1 MMSTI
6 FVRELRSY
14 LATPLAYLFIVVF
27 VVLSGISTFYLGN
40 FFERGQ
46 ADLAVFFY
54 FIPWLY
60 LVLVPALTMRL
71 WAEER
76 KAGTVELLLTLPVTP
91 LTWVV
96 AKFLAAWVVVG
107 VALLLSFPVW
117 ITVNYLGQP
126 DNGAILAGYL
136 GCWFMAGAFIAIGSA
151 LSAATQNQVIAF
163 VLTLASCLFLIAAG
177 FPPVL
182 DIFDSWA
189 PNSILDFV
197 ADFSFWRHFLSLT
210 KGVIDVRDI
219 LYFLSVIVFGLGITT
234 YLVRHVVR
242 R

>member
-1 MMSTI
+1 MSTI
-6 FVRELRSY
+6 FKRELLSY
-14 LATPLAYLFIVVF
+14 LATPLAYLFVVIF
-27 VVLSGISTFYLGN
+27 VILSGITTFYLGN

-76 KAGTVELLLTLPVTP
+76 KSGTVELLLTLPVSP

-107 VALLLSFPVW
+107 IALLLSFPIW
-117 ITVNYLGQP
+117 LTANYLGQP
-126 DNGAILAGYL
+126 DNGTILAGYL
-136 GCWFMAGAFIAIGSA
+136 GCWFMAGGFIAIGSA

-163 VLTLASCLFLIAAG
+163 VLTLASCLLLVAAG

-182 DIFDSWA
+182 DVFSSWA
-189 PNSILDFV
+189 PTAVLDFI
-197 ADFSFWRHFLSLT
+197 AGFSFWQHFLAVT
-210 KGVIDVRDI
+210 KGVIDLRDV
-219 LYFLSVIVFGLGITT
+219 LYFFSVIVFGLAMTT
-234 YLVRHVVR
+234 HLVRHVVR

>member
-1 MMSTI
+1 MILTV
-6 FVRELRSY
+6 FKREFFSY
-14 LATPLAYLFIVVF
+14 LATPLAYLFTVIF
-27 VVLSGISTFYLGN
+27 VMLSGICTFYLGN

-46 ADLAVFFY
+46 ADLGVFFY

-76 KAGTVELLLTLPVTP
+76 KSGTIELLLTLPVTP
-91 LTWVV
+91 LTWVL
-96 AKFLAAWVVVG
+96 AKFFAAWLFVG
-107 VALLLSFPVW
+107 AALLLSFPVW
-117 ITVNYLGQP
+117 LTVNYLGNP

-136 GCWFMAGAFIAIGSA
+136 GCWFMAGGFLAVGSA

-163 VLTLASCLFLIAAG
+163 VLTLVCCLMLVAAG

-182 DIFDSWA
+182 DVFNSWA
-189 PNSILDFV
+189 SNTVLDLV
-197 ADFSFWRHFLSLT
+197 ADFSFWRHFLSVT
-210 KGVIDVRDI
+210 KGVIDLRDI
-219 LYFLSVIVFGLGITT
+219 LYFLSIMIFGLGITT
-234 YLVRHVVR
+234 HLVQHTVR